1 MPIATEA
8 HQALTA
14 FDKTTS
20 RWGRITMI
28 VGLFFSLSAPAY
40 LVFFSGL
47 DIQISGIL
55 GAFAALAAVFGVI
68 WIVEPLTYYPIL
80 GASSMYQAFMIG
92 NISNK
97 LLPSA
102 MIAQSTIGAKP
113 GTRKGELSA
122 VAAICGAASVHLAS
136 LFVFVGLLGT
146 WLVSVIPVDIV
157 HTVQL
162 YILPTVMGAV
172 LVQAIVSQKSPRSA
186 VIAIAVAVVVVFLL
200 TPLSP
205 KMPLFSTALAVI
217 SSAVLAWFLR
227 DRTAVAGPGSGGPGS
242 GGRGTAD
249 GTTADGQNPDAVTGP
264 TY

>member
-8 HQALTA
+8 HQALTT

-28 VGLFFSLSAPAY
+28 AGLVFSLSAPAY

-47 DIQISGIL
+47 DIQVSGIL

-102 MIAQSTIGAKP
+102 MIAQSTNGAKP
-113 GTRKGELSA
+113 GTRKGELAA
-122 VAAICGAASVHLAS
+122 VAAICGAATVHLAS

-146 WLVSVIPVDIV
+146 WLVSIIPHDIV
-157 HTVQL
+157 QTVQL

-172 LVQAIVSQKSPRSA
+172 LVQAIVSQKAPRSA
-186 VIAIAVAVVVVFLL
+186 VIAVAVALVVNFAL
-200 TPLSP
+200 
-205 KMPLFSTALAVI
+205 MPLLPGLAPFATALAVI
-217 SSAVLAWFLR
+217 STAVLAWFLR
-227 DRTAVAGPGSGGPGS
+227 DRQATPDIGDDGAGAVN
-242 GGRGTAD
+242 RRD
-249 GTTADGQNPDAVTGP
+249 PDAAAETVSGP

>member
-1 MPIATEA
+1 MTTATQA

-28 VGLFFSLSAPAY
+28 IGLILSLSAPGY

-47 DIQISGIL
+47 DIQVAGIL

-102 MIAQSTIGAKP
+102 MIAQATIGAKP
-113 GTRKGELSA
+113 GTRKGELAS
-122 VAAICGAASVHLAS
+122 VAAICGAASIHLAS

-146 WLVSVIPVDIV
+146 WLVSIIPTDIV
-157 HTVQL
+157 QTVQL

-172 LVQAIVSQKSPRSA
+172 LVQSIVSQKAPRSA
-186 VIAIAVAVVVVFLL
+186 VIAIVVAIVVVFQTEQFTGLA
-200 TPLSP
+200 
-205 KMPLFSTALAVI
+205 MFSTALAVI

-227 DRTAVAGPGSGGPGS
+227 DKKTGIGS
-242 GGRGTAD
+242 
-249 GTTADGQNPDAVTGP
+249 PDAPATANRTGDGEAENVSGP
-264 TY
+264 VY